1 MIVAKRHLP
10 FDREGCASDVA
21 LAKTASAGLVDL
33 SPRGRFGIKGPGAIE
48 WLEGRGL
55 RLPAVNRAAIQ
66 DDVRM
71 LRLGTS
77 EVVLLEHGESAV
89 LRILDSW
96 RSSTGR
102 KGYDTW
108 RHEGWVWLR
117 IVGEE
122 AGSVFARLCAI
133 DVRAHVF
140 TKDMVAQTRIGGIDA
155 VVVRSP
161 ADTQGFDVLADA
173 SFAAFLA
180 ATISHEIESGASV
193 ESS

>member
-1 MIVAKRHLP
+1 MIVAKRRFP

-21 LAKTASAGLVDL
+21 LARTASAELVDL
-33 SPRGRFGIKGPGAIE
+33 SSRGRFGIKGPGTIE
-48 WLEGRGL
+48 WLESRWL
-55 RLPAVNRAAIQ
+55 RAPAVNRAAIQ
-66 DDVRM
+66 GDVRM
-71 LRLGTS
+71 LRLGAS
-77 EVVLLEHGESAV
+77 EVLILEHGENAV

-122 AGSVFARLCAI
+122 AGSVLARLCAI

-140 TKDMVAQTRIGGIDA
+140 NQDMVAQTRVGGIDA
-155 VVVRSP
+155 VMVRSP
-161 ADTQGFDVLADA
+161 AGTQGFDLLADA
-173 SFAAFLA
+173 SLAAFLA
-180 ATISHEIESGASV
+180 ATISHEIQSGA
-193 ESS
+193 